1 MPSIIKILF
10 ISANPL
16 DTARLQVDKEQRE
29 IDHELRLSRARDRF
43 DLIVAD
49 AARPDDLQQA
59 MLDHE
64 PQVVHFSGHGS
75 NEGVILEDE
84 HGLPKL
90 VSATA
95 LASLFKLFKGK
106 VQCVVLNA
114 CYSEAQAK
122 AIGQH
127 VPYVI
132 GMHSEVPDGTALQFA
147 TGFYKGIAA
156 GKSIEFAFDLGVNAV
171 QMEIGDGTNGTPN
184 DAAIPKLLKTQS
196 DLVLVEKENVAAVAE
211 PKHEPQSEVKPNKG
225 VSVTYNSDDNT
236 ADISVSNR
244 SFQKYK
250 NWVIGG
256 ATVLGLL
263 CSLVLVKTCSNK
275 TEKPIATT
283 DFTQVSTIIK
293 DNPSLVKGVTLSEPI
308 KESITLKKGIYDI
321 PTPLTVEYNATLTIE
336 PGAILRFGQESAL
349 IVEVGGI
356 IKAVGTAAEPIV
368 FEGQS
373 DSEGFWSHI
382 AIYSNT
388 KQNMLNYC
396 KILNGGSN
404 TKAVLHVGSRTGQVG
419 RLTCQNTTIAHS
431 KTSGIFVHS
440 DSNIDNFTNNTI
452 ADCGVYPIVTQES
465 NCDQVPINNKFLN
478 NKQNFIAIQGSYES
492 NPLKDMVLEPHT
504 IPYLIGGDETTNAC
518 YFGGNLRFLPGTIVK
533 MGAGAALH
541 FDDQR
546 GHKGSF
552 TAIGTASSPILIEG
566 LDGAAGSWD
575 GIYLLSN
582 SNKNDLQYC
591 TIRDGGNTRHCCGG
605 GNDARSGMI
614 TCSEYW
620 MNYPSKVNIQHCTI
634 ENSAEAGIYIQK
646 SSTKYND
653 DITHSNVFSANK
665 DGDVLIK

>member
-10 ISANPL
+10 ISANPME
-16 DTARLQVDKEQRE
+16 TARLQVDKEQRE

-75 NEGVILEDE
+75 SEGVILEDE
-84 HGLPKL
+84 HGNPKL
-90 VSATA
+90 VSAAA
-95 LASLFKLFKGK
+95 LANLFKLFKGK

-127 VPYVI
+127 VPYII
-132 GMHSEVPDGTALQFA
+132 GMRSEVPDGTALQFA

-171 QMEIGDGTNGTPN
+171 QMEIGDGTNGTTN
-184 DAAIPKLLKTQS
+184 DAAIPQLLKTKS
-196 DLVLVEKENVAAVAE
+196 DLVLLKEGVAE
-211 PKHEPQSEVKPNKG
+211 PTETPP
-225 VSVTYNSDDNT
+225 VSVITNNKNNDNDKNT
-236 ADISVSNR
+236 QVTVSTNT
-244 SFQKYK
+244 FQQYK
-250 NWVIGG
+250 NWIIGG
-256 ATVLGLL
+256 TTTLGLL
-263 CSLVLVKTCSNK
+263 LTFTLMKTCGSQPK
-275 TEKPIATT
+275 ADIATSDT
-283 DFTQVSTIIK
+283 TQTTVVQT
-293 DNPSLVKGVTLSEPI
+293 PVTEGKGVTLLQNI
-308 KESITLKKGIYDI
+308 KENITLKKGIYDI

-336 PGAILRFGQESAL
+336 AGSVLRFGQGSAL
-349 IVEVGGI
+349 IIESGGI
-356 IKAVGTAAEPIV
+356 IKAIGTAAEPIV
-368 FEGQS
+368 FAGQS

-388 KQNMLNYC
+388 KQNILQYC
-396 KILNGGSN
+396 TIVNGGGD
-404 TKAVLHVGSRTGQVG
+404 TKAALHVGSRNGRVG
-419 RLTCQNTTIAHS
+419 RLTCQNTTIAKS

-440 DSNIDNFTNNTI
+440 NSTIDNFTNNTI
-452 ADCGVYPIVTQES
+452 ADCGVYPIITQES
-465 NCDQVPINNKFLN
+465 NCDQVPNNNKFLN
-478 NKQNFIAIQGSYES
+478 NKQNFIAIEGSYDS
-492 NPLKDMVLEPHT
+492 NPLNDIVLSPHS

-518 YFGGNLRFLPGTIVK
+518 YFGGNVRILPGTILK
-533 MGAGAALH
+533 MAAGAALH
-541 FDDQR
+541 FDDQQ
-546 GHKGSF
+546 GHKGSL

-566 LDGAAGSWD
+566 LDDSAGSWD

-582 SNKNDLQYC
+582 TSKNDLQYC
-591 TIRDGGNTRHCCGG
+591 TIRNGGNTRHCCGG

-620 MNYPSKVNIQHCTI
+620 MNYPSKVNIQHCTL

-646 SSTKYND
+646 STTKYND
-653 DITHSNVFSANK
+653 DITHSNKFSGNK
-665 DGDVLIK
+665 DGDVVVK